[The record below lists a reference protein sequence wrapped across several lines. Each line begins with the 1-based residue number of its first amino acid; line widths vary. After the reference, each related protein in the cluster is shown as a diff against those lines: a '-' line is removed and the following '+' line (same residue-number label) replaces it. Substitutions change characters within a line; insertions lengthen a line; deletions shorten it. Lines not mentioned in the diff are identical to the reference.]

1 MRALNLYV
9 ERDEKEEEISFA
21 LRRMIN
27 AGYTGKNQDGVR
39 KHIEELKREGI
50 PAPDS
55 TPTAYEVITK
65 LVYFDDE
72 IEVIGEK
79 TSGEA
84 EFVLLCSDK
93 GVYVGVGSDHTD
105 RELESISIIK
115 SKQVCPNVL
124 SNRVWDLKDVRKDW
138 DEIILRSW
146 VKNDP
151 GEKILYQEAP
161 LAALLSP
168 EDLMKFIRNNMDD
181 KNLDGVIIFSGTVAI
196 IPEKIIFGNYFETE
210 LYNPINGKRLNCTYR
225 VKVLNYLKG

>member
-1 MRALNLYV
+1 MRALNLHV
-9 ERDEKEEEISFA
+9 ERDEGEEGISFT

-65 LVYFDDE
+65 LIYFDDE

-84 EFVLLCSDK
+84 EFALLCSDE

-105 RELESISIIK
+105 RELESVSIIK
-115 SKQVCPNVL
+115 SKQMCPNVL

-146 VKNDP
+146 VKNDL

-168 EDLMKFIRNNMDD
+168 EDLMKFVRNNIDD
-181 KNLDGVIIFSGTVAI
+181 KNLNGVIIFSGTVAI
-196 IPEKIIFGNYFETE
+196 IPEKIIFGDYFETE
-210 LYNPINGKRLNCTYR
+210 LYNPINRKRLSSTYR
-225 VKVLNYLKG
+225 VKVLNYLRG